1 MRPYDPSYRRRRSIT
16 SILKDSEYSQNFIDV
31 VQNIYELIKVL
42 EESKITLQLNEF
54 MLMLKDNIYKD
65 IRFTYY
71 EAFKSNVLKNSYNPY
86 HGKSYSDYC
95 NYYLFFLNYA
105 HYYFTRVFKNPE
117 NEIDK
122 KIVSYEFSRT
132 IKKQIDMFVELLD
145 KDDCI

>member
-1 MRPYDPSYRRRRSIT
+1 MNIPDPIYRRRRSVN
-16 SILKDSEYSQNFIDV
+16 SILKDSAIGRNFVDI

-42 EESKITLQLNEF
+42 EEARIYLSLNEF
-54 MLMLKDNIYKD
+54 MLLLKDNIYQD

-71 EAFKSNVLKNSYNPY
+71 DAFKSNTLKNSYNPY

-105 HYYFTRVFKNPE
+105 HYYFNRIFKNPE

-122 KIVSYEFSRT
+122 KIVSYESSRN
-132 IKKQIDMFVELLD
+132 IKKQIDMFIELID
-145 KDDCI
+145 KDEFI